1 MKREYLW
8 ALLTLVIAV
17 GLAILLVN
25 IVKDDVA
32 SPQTQVCASP
42 EDRDRIRKLELDAF
56 DNAFH
61 DHITKLFSIWVHDPN
76 QQQPKRASI
85 GNDIAIK
92 AYMHARQ
99 LVLDWNPPP
108 C

>member
-8 ALLTLVIAV
+8 ALLTLIIAI

-25 IVKDDVA
+25 IVKDDAA

-42 EDRDRIRKLELDAF
+42 EDRDRIRAIELKAFDDAF
-56 DNAFH
+56 H
-61 DHITKLFSIWVHDPN
+61 EHITKLFSIWVHDPGE
-76 QQQPKRASI
+76 QPKRARA
-85 GNDIAIK
+85 GNDTAIK
-92 AYMHARQ
+92 AYLHARKMT
-99 LVLDWNPPP
+99 LDWAPSP